1 MQYTSVRPADDIE
14 ETVNKYSDMIFR
26 ICLVILKNSADAQ
39 DAVQETFIK
48 YIQKAPAF
56 ESEEHKKAWL
66 IKVAT
71 NKSRDMLRLRSRQI
85 VSETQDLNLYIKN
98 YESEPVIEILASL
111 PEKFKTALM
120 LYYVEDYKVSEIAEI
135 IGKSESVI
143 KKRLQKGR
151 KLFEEKY
158 RKEFM

>member
-14 ETVNKYSDMIFR
+14 QTVNKYSDMIFR

-71 NKSRDMLRLRSRQI
+71 NKSRDMLRRRSRQI
-85 VSETQDLNLYIKN
+85 VSETKDLNLYIKSS
-98 YESEPVIEILASL
+98 ESEPVIEILASL

-135 IGKSESVI
+135 TGKSESVI